1 VSDGEGVSW
10 ARRPVCDWERPYYPN
25 YHEDMDMSDDTV
37 FDITEQYRNLK
48 GEYLAKCRETKDL
61 RTILGEVR
69 SMLEEGDDP
78 TGIIGYI
85 DESLTRI
92 RR

>member
-10 ARRPVCDWERPYYPN
+10 ARRPVYDWEKPYYPN
-25 YHEDMDMSDDTV
+25 YHEDMDMDTIDDV
-37 FDITEQYRNLK
+37 RVRLHDDDWLYWVSKYRAQLDD
-48 GEYLAKCRETKDL
+48 Y

-69 SMLEEGDDP
+69 RMLEEGTDY